1 MNSQL
6 LPTGVRWTLY
16 AAVGAAVA
24 ACAASPRASAPT
36 TMSATT
42 TTMVRPNTLERD
54 NEKRGATPHA
64 DSLGGPYGNGVT
76 GTIAV
81 HRPTPAPAARI
92 DSTTTD
98 SALVTYLNSL
108 IYESGRD
115 RSELALVHCKPHHP
129 ACPPNAGVAMYIQA
143 EWGMNEVSAASITN
157 RGVIVARLINFD
169 VSRPGGEMGVPPTA
183 RAWWYVYREPTGL
196 KSIYFTRTH
205 SATGSAITVLAAPK
219 DFYECFGHY
228 WASRPP
234 ARAKWANC
242 NTVTAARPAQ
252 ETPGWSMVQR
262 DRLFKPA
269 SFSGGAGNPGNAM
282 LLRADTW
289 VSCMAT
295 CCSA

>member
-6 LPTGVRWTLY
+6 LPTGVRWILY
-16 AAVGAAVA
+16 GVVGATVP
-24 ACAASPRASAPT
+24 ACAASPAASTPT

-42 TTMVRPNTLERD
+42 TSMVRPNTVERD
-54 NEKRGATPHA
+54 NERRGAAPHV
-64 DSLGGPYGNGVT
+64 DSLGGPYGNGIM

-81 HRPTPAPAARI
+81 HRPTPVPATRI

-108 IYESGRD
+108 LYESGRD

-129 ACPPNAGVAMYIQA
+129 ACPPNADVAMYIQA

-169 VSRPGGEMGVPPTA
+169 VSRPGGEMGVPPRV

-205 SATGSAITVLAAPK
+205 SPTGSAITVLAAPRN
-219 DFYECFGHY
+219 FIECAGHY

-234 ARAKWANC
+234 ARAKWGNC
-242 NTVTAARPAQ
+242 TTSLAKRPSEGVTDWSMAAR
-252 ETPGWSMVQR
+252 E
-262 DRLFKPA
+262 RLFVPA
-269 SFSGGAGNPGNAM
+269 SLTTSGGPRARMAIA
-282 LLRADTW
+282 ADTW

-295 CCSA
+295 CCSG